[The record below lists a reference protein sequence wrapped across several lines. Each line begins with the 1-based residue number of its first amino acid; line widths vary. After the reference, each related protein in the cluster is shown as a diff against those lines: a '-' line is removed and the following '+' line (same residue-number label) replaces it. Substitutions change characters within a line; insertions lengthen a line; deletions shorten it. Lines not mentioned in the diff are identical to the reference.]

1 MKPLLTDHHLL
12 RRALRVLS
20 AVGCL
25 LSAGAARAASAP
37 SMLTYAWRAE
47 ATRPAEVAVTIRQG
61 ETLRL
66 ACTLLER
73 SKPIA
78 VPDDATS
85 RFFWRDADA
94 KGNYWAKEATRQGSE
109 LAFVWTAACDVG
121 AKRYDFVLSL
131 ESPTAGT
138 LYRASGLL
146 IMQSSPGFNPASLQP
161 PDVFAEIVAATQAA
175 ILEVAATK
183 VDLQA
188 EANARA
194 EADSALQ
201 GALSAEAQ
209 DREEADSAITE
220 AVNAQAD
227 VLEQHQGYLA
237 ALNDN
242 FNGLYNSYTN
252 TVSTLQADLAT
263 KAEAEHTHVLAD
275 TEGLQAALDAKA
287 DESAVLL
294 ADPLIVP
301 PPTGTDRANFFG
313 WVGTLADWG
322 LSGDALDL
330 RVVTLTRRNNAGGVT
345 NATFYARI
353 VHVGDSGKIEVLF
366 QSIGA
371 IDWSTIAYNASCSFS
386 LSHIPGAPYPSAT
399 ERVALYF
406 VTDPAAPAWKSVGT
420 FGLTV
425 QLNAPGGIANEPTS
439 QTTLPGG
446 QAYRPILGW
455 AYTDLAATLEGQLAL
470 LDNTKAEATHTHEM
484 GDVSGL
490 ETALAA
496 KAALEH
502 THSQYLTSYTESDPT
517 ISAWAK
523 AATKP
528 TYNWTEILNRPTTWD
543 WANLTNKPTAFT
555 PAEHTHSQYLTTE
568 SDPTVSAWAKAAT
581 KPTYTAAEVGAQPA
595 GKYVT
600 YDTTSHSLD
609 AVSKETS
616 FAGGIRTD
624 SFKTLYGTPF
634 FNTVGNY
641 GFNITG
647 FYRLNG
653 YLTENNPLLE
663 WDVST
668 QKSKLAVTTVYEGG
682 TSLSQKY
689 APISHEHTVSAI
701 TDFPATWDW
710 ANLAN
715 KPTTFTPATHNHD
728 GTYLKLTGGTVT
740 GNVTFSGTSNY
751 MEKLEFGGSAGA
763 AGLMTR
769 GISGRTYSN
778 SPGGAKDS
786 LFLNYD
792 GSTIP
797 HSTYWNY
804 GNDASRGVFVCG
816 GAPGGLVVR
825 RIDLETILKDY
836 SPADHTH
843 AIADTTGL
851 QAALDALAPLS
862 SVTCT
867 TNNVTYIWQWD
878 DDAGT
883 FALREK

>member
-1 MKPLLTDHHLL
+1 MKPLSTDQKPAG
-12 RRALRVLS
+12 RTQCALS

-25 LSAGAARAASAP
+25 LSAASARASFVFFVFFVVSQSCVALASDVSASEPP

-183 VDLQA
+183 VDL
-188 EANARA
+188 
-194 EADSALQ
+194 
-201 GALSAEAQ
+201 SAEAQ
-209 DREEADSAITE
+209 AREEADSAITQ
-220 AVNAQAD
+220 AVNAQAG
-227 VLEQHQGYLA
+227 VLEQHQGYLST
-237 ALNDN
+237 LSGN
-242 FNGLYNSYTN
+242 FNALYSSYTN
-252 TVSTLQADLAT
+252 TVSELQATDAAHESALAA
-263 KAEAEHTHVLAD
+263 KAALEHTHAIAD
-275 TEGLQAALDAKA
+275 TEGLQTALNAKA

-322 LSGDALDL
+322 LSGEALDL

-353 VHVGDSGKIEVLF
+353 VHVGESGEIEVLF

-371 IDWSTIAYNASCSFS
+371 INWSTIAYNASCSFS
-386 LSHIPGAPYPSAT
+386 LSHLPGAPYPSAT

-420 FGLTV
+420 FGLKT
-425 QLNAPGGIANEPTS
+425 QLNASGGIANEPTS

-446 QAYRPILGW
+446 QAFRPILGW

-470 LDNTKAEATHTHEM
+470 LDNTKADAAHTHAIT
-484 GDVSGL
+484 DTTGL
-490 ETALAA
+490 QAALDG
-496 KAALEH
+496 KAAL
-502 THSQYLTSYTESDPT
+502 
-517 ISAWAK
+517 
-523 AATKP
+523 
-528 TYNWTEILNRPTTWD
+528 
-543 WANLTNKPTAFT
+543 
-555 PAEHTHSQYLTTE
+555 EHTHSQYLTTE

-600 YDTTSHSLD
+600 YDTTSHRLD

-634 FNTVGNY
+634 FNTVSDY

-653 YLTENNPLLE
+653 YRTENNPLLE
-663 WDVST
+663 WDVKT
-668 QKSKLAVTTVYEGG
+668 QKSKLTVTTVYEGG
-682 TSLSQKY
+682 KSLSDKY
-689 APISHEHTVSAI
+689 APISHTHTVSAI
-701 TDFPATWDW
+701 TDFPTTWDW
-710 ANLAN
+710 ANLTN
-715 KPTTFTPATHNHD
+715 KPTTFPPATHN
-728 GTYLKLTGGTVT
+728 
-740 GNVTFSGTSNY
+740 
-751 MEKLEFGGSAGA
+751 
-763 AGLMTR
+763 
-769 GISGRTYSN
+769 
-778 SPGGAKDS
+778 
-786 LFLNYD
+786 
-792 GSTIP
+792 
-797 HSTYWNY
+797 
-804 GNDASRGVFVCG
+804 
-816 GAPGGLVVR
+816 
-825 RIDLETILKDY
+825 
-836 SPADHTH
+836 H

-878 DDAGT
+878 EAAGT
-883 FALREK
+883 FALVER

>member
-1 MKPLLTDHHLL
+1 
-12 RRALRVLS
+12 
-20 AVGCL
+20 
-25 LSAGAARAASAP
+25 
-37 SMLTYAWRAE
+37 MLTYAWRAE

-183 VDLQA
+183 GDLQA
-188 EANARA
+188 EADARA

-201 GALSAEAQ
+201 GALSAEAAA
-209 DREEADSAITE
+209 REESDGAITE
-220 AVNAQAD
+220 AVNAQAG

-237 ALNDN
+237 ALSGN
-242 FNGLYNSYTN
+242 FNNLFNSYTN
-252 TVSTLQADLAT
+252 TVSELQATDAAHASALA
-263 KAEAEHTHVLAD
+263 
-275 TEGLQAALDAKA
+275 AKA
-287 DESAVLL
+287 DAAALTNH
-294 ADPLIVP
+294 AATWA
-301 PPTGTDRANFFG
+301 TGTVGGHVKLGTNSILSTADGNFG
-313 WVGTLADWG
+313 VVGKTSNNQLIYR
-322 LSGDALDL
+322 LDATPTENSNLP
-330 RVVTLTRRNNAGGVT
+330 VKSGGV
-345 NATFYARI
+345 Y
-353 VHVGDSGKIEVLF
+353 
-366 QSIGA
+366 
-371 IDWSTIAYNASCSFS
+371 
-386 LSHIPGAPYPSAT
+386 
-399 ERVALYF
+399 
-406 VTDPAAPAWKSVGT
+406 
-420 FGLTV
+420 
-425 QLNAPGGIANEPTS
+425 
-439 QTTLPGG
+439 
-446 QAYRPILGW
+446 
-455 AYTDLAATLEGQLAL
+455 
-470 LDNTKAEATHTHEM
+470 
-484 GDVSGL
+484 
-490 ETALAA
+490 TALAT

-502 THSQYLTSYTESDPT
+502 THSQYLTTESDPT
-517 ISAWAK
+517 VSAWAK

-528 TYNWTEILNRPTTWD
+528 TYTWTEILNRPTTWD
-543 WANLTNKPTAFT
+543 WANLTSVPTAFP

-568 SDPTVSAWAKAAT
+568 SDPTISAWAKAAT

-616 FAGGIRTD
+616 FAGGLRTD

-634 FNTVGNY
+634 FNTVSDY

-682 TSLSQKY
+682 TSLSNKY

-710 ANLAN
+710 AKLTN
-715 KPTTFTPATHNHD
+715 KPTTFTPAEHNHD

-740 GNVTFSGTSNY
+740 GNVTFSGASNY

-804 GNDASRGVFVCG
+804 GNDNARGVFVCG
-816 GAPGGLVVR
+816 GAPDGLVVR

-836 SPADHTH
+836 SAKAHTHAINEVTNLQVALDGKADAAHTH

-883 FALREK
+883 FALRASE

>member
-1 MKPLLTDHHLL
+1 MKLNGSNFGPSVAARVLAAIGYLLT
-12 RRALRVLS
+12 
-20 AVGCL
+20 
-25 LSAGAARAASAP
+25 ASA
-37 SMLTYAWRAE
+37 SLGEALSFRWRTEVSSAAPYEAQAMQGESFALE
-47 ATRPAEVAVTIRQG
+47 ATLVQYGAPLTGEATATFYYQTKQMAATEWFSAPAAWDAATATASVTWSPALDVGQSAYRWFFGIDTAQG
-61 ETLRL
+61 HNYRAYGTLRL
-66 ACTLLER
+66 
-73 SKPIA
+73 KP
-78 VPDDATS
+78 
-85 RFFWRDADA
+85 
-94 KGNYWAKEATRQGSE
+94 
-109 LAFVWTAACDVG
+109 
-121 AKRYDFVLSL
+121 
-131 ESPTAGT
+131 
-138 LYRASGLL
+138 
-146 IMQSSPGFNPASLQP
+146 SPGFSPALLEPIDLRAQLKAELYAQLQAELSAA
-161 PDVFAEIVAATQAA
+161 FAA
-175 ILEVAATK
+175 
-183 VDLQA
+183 DLQA
-188 EANARA
+188 EAEAR
-194 EADSALQ
+194 EA
-201 GALSAEAQ
+201 
-209 DREEADSAITE
+209 ADGAITE

-227 VLEQHQGYLA
+227 VLEQHQDYLA
-237 ALNDN
+237 TLSGN
-242 FNGLYNSYTN
+242 FNNLFNSYTN

-275 TEGLQAALDAKA
+275 TTGLQAALDAKA

-294 ADPLIVP
+294 ADPLLVP
-301 PPTGTDRANFFG
+301 PPTGTDRANFYG

-322 LSGDALDL
+322 LSGDAIDL

-386 LSHIPGAPYPSAT
+386 LAHLPGAPYPSAT
-399 ERVALYF
+399 ERIALYF
-406 VTDPAAPAWKSVGT
+406 VTDPASPAWKSVGT
-420 FGLTV
+420 FGLKT
-425 QLNAPGGIANEPTS
+425 QLNASGGIANEPTS

-446 QAYRPILGW
+446 QAFRPILGW

-484 GDVSGL
+484 GDVDGL
-490 ETALAA
+490 ETALAS
-496 KAALEH
+496 KAALDH
-502 THSQYLTSYTESDPT
+502 THSQYLTSFTESDPT
-517 ISAWAK
+517 IA
-523 AATKP
+523 
-528 TYNWTEILNRPTTWD
+528 
-543 WANLTNKPTAFT
+543 
-555 PAEHTHSQYLTTE
+555 
-568 SDPTVSAWAKAAT
+568 AWAKAAT

-616 FAGGIRTD
+616 FAGGLRTD

-634 FNTVGNY
+634 FNTVSDY

-653 YLTENNPLLE
+653 YRTENNPLLE
-663 WDVST
+663 WDVKT
-668 QKSKLAVTTVYEGG
+668 QKSKIAVTTVYEGG
-682 TSLSQKY
+682 TSLSNKY
-689 APISHEHTVSAI
+689 APISHTHTVSAI

-715 KPTTFTPATHNHD
+715 KPTAFPPATHNHD
-728 GTYLKLTGGTVT
+728 GTYLKLSGGTIT
-740 GNVTFSGTSNY
+740 GNVTFSGSSNY

-804 GNDASRGVFVCG
+804 GNDVSRGVFVCG

-836 SPADHTH
+836 SAKAHTHAINEVTNLQVALDGKAAATHTH

-851 QAALDALAPLS
+851 QAALDGLAPLS

-867 TNNVTYIWQWD
+867 TNAVTYIWQWD
-878 DDAGT
+878 EAAGT
-883 FALREK
+883 FALVER